1 MKMGG
6 LSLDESLS
14 HGFSMQLI
22 EDITNNWE
30 TIFTVQDLTVNFPVF
45 SVSNSLRILEVI
57 QEIFMDIPNL
67 EETLSF
73 LNLHSIH
80 EIPTVNTRVH
90 EWFDF
95 DNIDFGVENESESE
109 LLEL

>member
-57 QEIFMDIPNL
+57 QEVFMD
-67 EETLSF
+67 SF
-73 LNLHSIH
+73 LNLHLVH
-80 EIPTVNTRVH
+80 EIPTVNTT
-90 EWFDF
+90 
-95 DNIDFGVENESESE
+95 IK
-109 LLEL
+109 